1 MARPKSNISPT
12 RAGTKPSTPVHE
24 TIDTLV
30 QGISQQPQHL
40 RLPGQGE
47 VQENAWSSPVEG
59 LTKRNPAMLQLLFND
74 RPLNNFYLEMFQ
86 LGAAEVYAF
95 LLFPADDFDET
106 NNLWLRIRNTNG
118 RPAALNVHGTDISI
132 DDDANIV
139 IGENSYLWS
148 NPVDGDDNP
157 RLYANYSLIN
167 TASGSGSFLNRT
179 KTAAMADTTTPAREN
194 NGIVFV
200 QAVQYQVTYSL
211 TLTYNGT
218 NAAVAPVTTPAAT
231 DDDNFISTSS
241 VAQQLTDNIN
251 AVNGWNAVRSDYII
265 EVTRDDGNEFTMN
278 MDDARSNVLARAFT
292 DSVGFLSELPI
303 RAPNNY
309 LVNVESDPT
318 TSVDDRW
325 LKFRTRDESD
335 IGEGAWSE
343 ATAPG
348 IAFELNDETMP
359 FHVRRESENVIFIGP
374 ADGAERTEGNITYEF
389 PLWGIRSTGNLETVP
404 TPDIVGKVIRDH
416 AFFRERYV
424 LAGGETVQFS
434 EIGDSY
440 NLFQDSVLGITGQ
453 DGFAV
458 NCASEVTSDLQWI
471 LPIDETLLIWSSSSQ
486 FQVRS
491 ADSEALTAQTALV
504 VRLSNIVMNDTVK
517 PKLAAAKVLFSTDE
531 YGFSHVREF
540 DFFSNRQARLGLN
553 LGGSNDITLNLPKYI
568 EGMISHWD
576 VSESAD
582 YAVARTPDD
591 PQSLYIYKYQWTT
604 GNSGLQ
610 KIQASWSKWIF
621 SGEVQW
627 VKFMENNLWIV
638 QTLPNRTELLEIK
651 SDELVTH
658 SSPLPKL
665 DRQIWYPEANLNPAP
680 YLGPGTRPRA
690 AGDITATYDSLENK
704 TTFTLPFPPSDGFVL
719 QAVTRFTNTETQNEG
734 LILGQTTT
742 NTLECSQPGDWT
754 NARIAFGE
762 PYNFR
767 YTFTNAYVPEANQA
781 NNRRVGK
788 LKGRTQVL
796 TWEIHHTDT
805 GYYFVRVKRKNR
817 TEDSISI
824 FRART
829 TGIDNNLLTTEQN
842 VIETGSL
849 RVPVLSRN
857 TDCSITIESDS
868 WLPLTVSSASWEG
881 TYSDRSRG

>member
-1 MARPKSNISPT
+1 MARPKSNVSPT
-12 RAGTKPSTPVHE
+12 RAGAKPSTPIHD
-24 TIDTLV
+24 TLDTLV

-47 VQENAWSSPVEG
+47 VQENGWSSPVEG
-59 LTKRNPAMLQLLFND
+59 LTKRNPAVIQLLFND
-74 RPLNNFYLEMFQ
+74 APLENFFLEMFQ
-86 LGAAEVYAF
+86 LGPEEIYAF

-106 NNLWLRIRNTNG
+106 NNLWLRVRNVNG
-118 RPAALNVHGTDISI
+118 VAAFVDVHGEDINV
-132 DDDANIV
+132 DGANIV
-139 IGENSYLWS
+139 IGQNSYLWS
-148 NPVDGDDNP
+148 NPVFDDGSP
-157 RLYANYSLIN
+157 ALFSHYSLIN

-179 KTAAMADTTTPAREN
+179 QTAAMSDQLTPAREN

-200 QAVQYQVTYSL
+200 QAVQYQVSYSL
-211 TLTYNGT
+211 TLTYDGT
-218 NAAVAPVTTPAAT
+218 ETVVPAVTTPAAT
-231 DDDNFISTSS
+231 DDDNIISTSL
-241 VAQQLTDNIN
+241 VAEELTTNIN
-251 AVNGWNAVRSDYII
+251 AINGWTAVQSDYII

-278 MDDARSNVLARAFT
+278 MDDGRSNVLARAFT
-292 DSVGFLSELPI
+292 DRVGTLGELPV
-303 RAPNNY
+303 RAPNEY

-325 LKFRTRDESD
+325 LQFRTRDGSE
-335 IGEGAWSE
+335 IGDGAWAE

-348 IAFELNDETMP
+348 IEFELNDETMP
-359 FHVRRESENVIFIGP
+359 YHVRREAENVIFIGP
-374 ADGAERTEGNITYEF
+374 ADGAEREEQEETYTF
-389 PLWGIRSTGNLETVP
+389 PTWGTRSTGNVETVP

-416 AFFRERYV
+416 VFFRERYV
-424 LAGGETVQFS
+424 LAGGETAQFS
-434 EIGDSY
+434 EIGDPY
-440 NLFQDSVLGITGQ
+440 NFFQDSVLSITDQ

-471 LPIDETLLIWSSSSQ
+471 LPIDETLLLWSSTSQ

-491 ADSEALTAQTALV
+491 ADSEALTARTALV
-504 VRLSNIVMNDTVK
+504 VRLSNIVMNDMVK

-568 EGMISHWD
+568 EGMITHWD

-582 YAVARTPDD
+582 YAVARTPSD
-591 PQSLYIYKYQWTT
+591 PHSLYVYKYQWTT
-604 GNSGLQ
+604 ASAGLQ
-610 KIQASWSKWIF
+610 KIQASWSKWVF
-621 SGEVQW
+621 SGDIQW

-638 QTLPNRTELLEIK
+638 QTLPNRTELLEIQ

-658 SSPLPKL
+658 STPLFKL
-665 DRQIWYPEANLNPAP
+665 DRQLLFPECNEVLNPFAP
-680 YLGPGTRPRA
+680 NSVTFV
-690 AGDITATYDSLENK
+690 YDAVENI
-704 TTFTLPFPPSDGFVL
+704 TTFTLPYPPADGHVL
-719 QAVTRFTNTETQNEG
+719 QAVTRFTDAGTQDEG
-734 LILGQTTT
+734 LLLGETTT
-742 NTLECSQPGDWT
+742 NVLRCSQPGDWRNT
-754 NARIAFGE
+754 RIAFGE

-788 LKGRTQVL
+788 LTGRTQVL

-805 GYYFVRVKRKNR
+805 GYYRVRVNRKNR
-817 TEDSISI
+817 GEDSISI

-842 VIETGSL
+842 VTETGSV
-849 RVPVLSRN
+849 RVPVYSRN
-857 TDCSITIESDS
+857 TDCSITVESDS

-881 TYSDRSRG
+881 TFSDRSKG